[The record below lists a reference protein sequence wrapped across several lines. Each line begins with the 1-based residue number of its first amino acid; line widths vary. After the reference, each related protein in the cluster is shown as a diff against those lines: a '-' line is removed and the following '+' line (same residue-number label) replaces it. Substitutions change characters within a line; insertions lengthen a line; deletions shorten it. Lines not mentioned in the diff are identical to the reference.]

1 MSESSAEPTAAPSGD
16 GGGDAAAQQMLG
28 DAVAAGQFLNS
39 PKPAAPAAPAQP
51 TPQQAAASNGAQ
63 PEVTD
68 WEAEATKWKSLA
80 RKHENQH
87 LSALGFKSK
96 DEIDQLRTA
105 AEKYREHEDAQK
117 SEMQRATDRATGL
130 EKQLADVKASN
141 ARLMAAATHNI
152 PPDLI
157 DLLGAGTDEEINAR
171 AEALAGRLKATAP
184 PPAPASQRPVE
195 SLTPGAAPS
204 SGAPATADDWIRR
217 MAGRTP

>member
-1 MSESSAEPTAAPSGD
+1 MSEPAAEPTATPSPSGD
-16 GGGDAAAQQMLG
+16 GDNAAQQMLA
-28 DAVAAGQFLNS
+28 DAVQAGQFLNQ
-39 PKPAAPAAPAQP
+39 PKPAPPTAPSQP
-51 TPQQAAASNGAQ
+51 ESPQPAASNGGQ
-63 PEVTD
+63 PEETD

-96 DEIDQLRTA
+96 DEIDQLRA
-105 AEKYREHEDAQK
+105 AAKKYAEFEDAQK
-117 SEMQRATDRATGL
+117 TEIQRATERATGL
-130 EKQLADVKASN
+130 ETQLADMKAAN

-157 DLLGAGTDEEINAR
+157 ELLGSGTDEEINAR
-171 AEALAGRLKATAP
+171 AEALAERLKATAP
-184 PPAPASQRPVE
+184 PAAPATQRPVE

-204 SGAPATADDWIRR
+204 SAQPASADDWIRR